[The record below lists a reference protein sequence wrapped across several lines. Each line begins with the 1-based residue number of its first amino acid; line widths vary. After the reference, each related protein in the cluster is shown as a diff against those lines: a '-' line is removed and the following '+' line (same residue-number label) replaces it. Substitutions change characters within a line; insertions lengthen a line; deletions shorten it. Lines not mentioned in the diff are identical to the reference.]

1 MAVFLSPVGGAG
13 WQFFDNNGNPLA
25 GGKLY
30 TYIAG
35 TTTPQIAY
43 TTSAGNVAHTNPIVL
58 DSAGR
63 VPSGGEI
70 WLSFGVVYKFVLTT
84 SADVQIWSLDNLS
97 GLNQIDAEN
106 VTYTAPYANSVT
118 TSLENKLSEYISI
131 SDFGAVLDG
140 STDDSGPLVAA
151 NNAAVMAKVPLLI
164 PGIAN
169 IASAVTITAN
179 IVDTTEQ
186 IFTPASDVSVHN
198 GMAVRPDWWGT
209 GAGTLLKAIA
219 ALPSTGGVVQ
229 MLARDYN
236 IVGLY
241 GWIPFTGPY
250 IGIEKPNVTL
260 RGAGMP
266 NTATDGSRFISG
278 SGTVVQGTLSNYA
291 NGFEAYDLGV
301 DVGPYVRANYSFG
314 PYVPE
319 GFVPGSH
326 KFQGTPGDLTTYIQ
340 NVAFGNIRVLADST
354 TLAHAILAEFINGLS
369 HGYCEAEGG
378 YHGYVCKST
387 NVVGGDAWA
396 YGQVGDGYII
406 KSDQYTRAQNISINS
421 ITVGKRGYATRT
433 AQGFFQSTT
442 GGHIT
447 ARVTIGSISGW
458 NCRELLTKTGDNEPI
473 TDIMVGQIMG
483 DDIDGNGFS
492 ILGDM
497 RRIQIG
503 NHIISNATANGVY
516 VDSNSGESIDIGSG
530 AVTNC
535 DSNGYYFTGPNHSH
549 GDIRAIGNGGYGVN
563 RNGTSRLDWNRVT
576 GSGNTLGIIN
586 SLLEPLTS
594 ADLQN
599 SWVNSVGTWPFQ
611 VVQIGNT
618 LYFRGTVKDGTTN
631 VIATLPVAYRP
642 ALTLSFM
649 TVALTAGGTRAWAH
663 VDVQPNGEIQVANFS
678 GGSPGLG
685 GTGCVVA
692 LNFNYIL

>member
-1 MAVFLSPVGGAG
+1 MSALSIQPTYPIFTDIDGQPLEAG
-13 WQFFDNNGNPLA
+13 YVWIGQVNLD
-25 GGKLY
+25 
-30 TYIAG
+30 
-35 TTTPQIAY
+35 PQ
-43 TTSAGNVAHTNPIVL
+43 VNPINVFWDAAL
-58 DSAGR
+58 TIPAGQPIRTLGGYPSNSGTPARLYVNSDYSIRVQNRNGSTVYSA
-63 VPSGGEI
+63 PSATERFSSVVI
-70 WLSFGVVYKFVLTT
+70 TDNSF
-84 SADVQIWSLDNLS
+84 I
-97 GLNQIDAEN
+97 N
-106 VTYTAPYANSVT
+106 V
-118 TSLENKLSEYISI
+118 K
-131 SDFGAVLDG
+131 DFGAICNGVA
-140 STDDSGPLVAA
+140 DDSAA
-151 NNAAVMAKVPLLI
+151 LTA
-164 PGIAN
+164 AN
-169 IASAVTITAN
+169 IAAVAEGLSIVIPGVMEIASPVTITAN

-186 IFTPASDVSVHN
+186 IFTPSSQVSIHN
-198 GMAVRPDWWGT
+198 GMAIRPDWWGN

-266 NTATDGSRFISG
+266 TTASDGSRFISG
-278 SGTVVQGTLSNYA
+278 SGTVIQGTLSNYA

-301 DVGPYVRANYSFG
+301 DVGPYVRATYNFG

-340 NVAFGNIRVLADST
+340 NVAFGNIRVLADNT

-396 YGQVGDGYII
+396 YGQTGDGYII

-421 ITVGKRGYATRT
+421 ITIGKRGYATRT
-433 AQGFFQSTT
+433 AQGFFQSTN

-447 ARVTIGSISGW
+447 SRVSIGSISGW
-458 NCRELLTKTGDNEPI
+458 NCKELLTKTGDAEAI

-516 VDSNSGESIDIGSG
+516 VDSTSGESIDIGSG
-530 AVTNC
+530 TVTNS
-535 DSNGYYFTGPNHSH
+535 DSNGYYFAGPNHSH
-549 GDIRAIGNGGYGVN
+549 GDIRAINNGGYGVN

-594 ADLQN
+594 ANLQN

-631 VIATLPVAYRP
+631 VIATLPVGYRP
-642 ALTLSFM
+642 ALTLSFI
-649 TVALTAGGTRAWAH
+649 TVAITAGGARAWAH
-663 VDVQPNGEIQVANFS
+663 IDVQPNGEIQVANFS
-678 GGSPGLG
+678 GGAPGLG

>member
-1 MAVFLSPVGGAG
+1 MSALSIQPTYPIFTDIDG
-13 WQFFDNNGNPLA
+13 QPLED
-25 GGKLY
+25 GYVWIG
-30 TYIAG
+30 
-35 TTTPQIAY
+35 
-43 TTSAGNVAHTNPIVL
+43 VANLAPIVNPITVYWDAAL
-58 DSAGR
+58 TIPAAQPIRTRGGYP
-63 VPSGGEI
+63 VNSGTPARLYVNSNYSIQVQNKNG
-70 WLSFGVVYKFVLTT
+70 SVVY
-84 SADVQIWSLDNLS
+84 SAPAATERFSSVVITDDSFI
-97 GLNQIDAEN
+97 N
-106 VTYTAPYANSVT
+106 V
-118 TSLENKLSEYISI
+118 K
-131 SDFGAVLDG
+131 DFGAICNGVA
-140 STDDSGPLVAA
+140 DDSAA
-151 NNAAVMAKVPLLI
+151 LTA
-164 PGIAN
+164 AN
-169 IASAVTITAN
+169 IAAVAEGLSIVIPGVMQISSPVTITAN

-186 IFTPASDVSVHN
+186 IFTPSSQVSIHN
-198 GMAVRPDWWGT
+198 GMSIRPDWWGN
-209 GAGTLLKAIA
+209 GAGTLLKAID

-250 IGIEKPNVTL
+250 IGNEKPNVTL

-266 NTATDGSRFISG
+266 TTASNGSRFISG
-278 SGTVVQGTLSNYA
+278 SGTVIQGTLSNYA

-301 DVGPYVRANYSFG
+301 DVGPYVRATYNFG

-340 NVAFGNIRVLADST
+340 NVAFGNIRVLADNT

-396 YGQVGDGYII
+396 YGQTGDGYII

-421 ITVGKRGYATRT
+421 ITIGKRGYATRT
-433 AQGFFQSTT
+433 AQGFFQSTN
-442 GGHIT
+442 GGHVT
-447 ARVTIGSISGW
+447 SRVTIGSISGW
-458 NCRELLTKTGDNEPI
+458 NCRELLTKTGDAEPI

-483 DDIDGNGFS
+483 DDIQGNGFS

-530 AVTNC
+530 AVTNSG
-535 DSNGYYFTGPNHSH
+535 SNGYYFTGPNHSH
-549 GDIRAIGNGGYGVN
+549 GDIRAINNGGYGVN
-563 RNGTSRLDWNRVT
+563 RNGTSRLDWNRVA
-576 GSGNTLGIIN
+576 GSGNALGIIN

-594 ADLQN
+594 ANLQN
-599 SWVNSVGTWPFQ
+599 SWTNSVGSWPFQ
-611 VVQIGNT
+611 VVQVGNT
-618 LYFRGTVKDGTTN
+618 LFFRGTVRDGTTN
-631 VIATLPVAYRP
+631 VIATLPVGYRP
-642 ALTLSFM
+642 AFTLSFM
-649 TVALTAGGTRAWAH
+649 TVAITAGGARAWAH

-678 GGSPGLG
+678 GGAPGLG
-685 GTGCVVA
+685 GTGCIVA